1 MYCSIGLPKI
11 TADTL
16 ARVHSQSCTSH
27 GPQVVQRKQ
36 KTLAAYSSAG
46 KERGRKYERT
56 YGFMTI
62 DRELA
67 ATPISRSNSLSFLG
81 PKPQEFGL
89 DEIHLLPECRLEHPK
104 PDETF
109 GTPELCRLH
118 GRDGERDQKN
128 RIMKGLI

>member
-1 MYCSIGLPKI
+1 MYCSIGLPRI
-11 TADTL
+11 TADKL

-89 DEIHLLPECRLEHPK
+89 TKYIFYPSVGWSTPSQTKRLAPQNYVVYT
-104 PDETF
+104 DET
-109 GTPELCRLH
+109 G
-118 GRDGERDQKN
+118 
-128 RIMKGLI
+128 KGIKKTES